1 MSGKRQK
8 TQDSLA
14 SEQTDRGET
23 LVSGYEGAEPL
34 VAKPEMFSQWCIG
47 AKHLGRKELKGNAV
61 TTPGEYRSREERERM
76 ELRRDWAA
84 RPA

>member
-14 SEQTDRGET
+14 SEQTDRGEM
-23 LVSGYEGAEPL
+23 VSGYEGAEPL

-47 AKHLGRKELKGNAV
+47 AKHLGRKKSKGNAV
-61 TTPGEYRSREERERM
+61 DYAG
-76 ELRRDWAA
+76 
-84 RPA
+84 